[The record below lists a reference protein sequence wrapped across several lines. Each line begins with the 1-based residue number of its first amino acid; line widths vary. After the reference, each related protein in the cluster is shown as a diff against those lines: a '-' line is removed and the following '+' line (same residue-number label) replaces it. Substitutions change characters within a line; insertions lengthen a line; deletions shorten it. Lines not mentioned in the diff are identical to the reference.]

1 MASKSHRRK
10 QASNPAARQ
19 DAGQQHRAPLQ
30 GASLSDDRLGR
41 YGLVFARLMI
51 GILWITQLAWK
62 IPPSFGCP
70 ANFAVSSSYTA
81 RTTGLCDWTGLMG
94 VYSILPFHRAFV
106 NSFVIPNL
114 AWMGWF
120 IFLMELFIAA
130 SLILGVF
137 SRLGALVAIVQA
149 INLLIG
155 LSGVPNEWYWTYGML
170 IVLHVLFFCIPPG
183 RTFGLDAWLRQRF
196 SAATAGGPQL
206 ARLVNWLT

>member
-10 QASNPAARQ
+10 QASNPVGGQ
-19 DAGQQHRAPLQ
+19 DAGRRPGLP
-30 GASLSDDRLGR
+30 DDRLGR

-62 IPPSFGCP
+62 VPPSFGCP
-70 ANFAVSSSYTA
+70 ANFAVSTSYTA

-106 NSFVIPNL
+106 NNFVIPNL
-114 AWMGWF
+114 AWMGWL

-130 SLILGVF
+130 TLVLGVA
-137 SRLGALVAIVQA
+137 SRLGAVVAIMQA
-149 INLLIG
+149 ANLLIG
-155 LSGVPNEWYWTYGML
+155 LSAVPNEWYWTYGML

-183 RTFGLDAWLRQRF
+183 RTFGLDAWLRRRF
-196 SAATAGGPQL
+196 SPATSKNQ
-206 ARLVNWLT
+206 RLVRLVDWLT